1 MTPAS
6 RDQHLANRGGIL
18 VSTLRPCRQAS
29 MLFTNTLAAHLSK
42 IKMFGIQTKKRRMLK
57 IKMFR
62 IQTKSGLMKHY

>member
-1 MTPAS
+1 
-6 RDQHLANRGGIL
+6 